1 MNLVGFLFI
10 WALSFLFGMI
20 SGFLCK
26 GALNHPEEPIVFN
39 ERSIVYEIPERENF
53 EYKNFLNYDGSEQ
66 N

>member
-1 MNLVGFLFI
+1 MNLLGFLFV

-20 SGFLCK
+20 AGFLCK
-26 GALNHPEEPIVFN
+26 GSLNNAQEPIIFN
-39 ERSIVYEIPERENF
+39 EKSIVYEIPERENS